1 MKPIEW
7 RPAARRDVAEG
18 ARWHA
23 RKGGL
28 ALGERFLAQ
37 VHVTLELIGRYPA
50 SGSPRHERVMP
61 DLPEPL
67 RFFPVRGF
75 ETYLVYYI
83 ELPDQ
88 VEVLR
93 IWNAARGLDALM
105 ADDR

>member
-1 MKPIEW
+1 
-7 RPAARRDVAEG
+7 
-18 ARWHA
+18 
-23 RKGGL
+23 
-28 ALGERFLAQ
+28 
-37 VHVTLELIGRYPA
+37 
-50 SGSPRHERVMP
+50 MP

-83 ELPDQ
+83 ELPDH